1 MKAVIVTIA
10 LSLLLPWAEAAAA
23 DRAASPSAEK
33 SASKARKGSGT
44 RMTIPVEGV
53 TCESCAKR
61 LSAMLQKL
69 DGVKSVTVSVAHK
82 QAVIEF
88 EPTKFTAARAV
99 ELINDIGFTAGTPV
113 EG

>member
-10 LSLLLPWAEAAAA
+10 LSLLLPCAEAAAA
-23 DRAASPSAEK
+23 DRAASPSAVN
-33 SASKARKGSGT
+33 SAATARKGT